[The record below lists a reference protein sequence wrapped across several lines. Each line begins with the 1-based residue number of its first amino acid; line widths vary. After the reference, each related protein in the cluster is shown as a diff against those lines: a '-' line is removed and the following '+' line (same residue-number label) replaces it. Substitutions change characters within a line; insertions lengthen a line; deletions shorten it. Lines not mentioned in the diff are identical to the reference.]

1 MRAFTVAPWAIQ
13 KGAEKIVLVESP
25 EDALRLKAETPES
38 LAFADWPM
46 QEEFDLFNSP
56 VELLELDVAGRTI
69 FQRTSAGT
77 RAAIAAAHCQPLIC
91 AGFVCASATAKFI
104 GELSDRDVVYV
115 ISGLDGSAQED
126 LACAHFIDALTD
138 DPTTD
143 PTPFVAEAYRSK
155 AAEELRLAI
164 NQGKA
169 GVHPRDIEM
178 CLDVDTLDFCLIAS
192 IEKAGLTL
200 RKVTPRSALGRQRPL
215 TIVSAQG
222 PLSGAYRSFRNDFSK
237 SKI

>member
-13 KGAEKIVLVESP
+13 KGAEKIVLVEAP

-38 LAFADWPM
+38 LAFTDWPM

-91 AGFVCASATAKFI
+91 AGFVCASATAKYI
-104 GELSDRDVVYV
+104 GELSNRDVMYV
-115 ISGLDGSAQED
+115 ISGQDGSAQED
-126 LACAHFIDALTD
+126 LACARFIDALTD

-155 AAEELRLAI
+155 AAEELRLAV
-164 NQGKA
+164 NQGNA

-192 IEKAGLTL
+192 TEKAGLTL
-200 RKVTPRSALGRQRPL
+200 RKVTPRSA
-215 TIVSAQG
+215 
-222 PLSGAYRSFRNDFSK
+222 
-237 SKI
+237 

>member
-13 KGAEKIVLVESP
+13 KGADKIVLVESP

-38 LAFADWPM
+38 LAFTDWPM

-126 LACAHFIDALTD
+126 LACARFIDALTD

-143 PTPFVAEAYRSK
+143 PTPYVGEAYRSR
-155 AAEELRLAI
+155 AAEDLRLAVSR
-164 NQGKA
+164 GCA
-169 GVHPRDIEM
+169 GVHRRDVEM
-178 CLDVDTLDFCLIAS
+178 CLDVDRLNFCLIAS
-192 IEKAGLTL
+192 RETAGLVL
-200 RKVTPRSALGRQRPL
+200 RKATP
-215 TIVSAQG
+215 G
-222 PLSGAYRSFRNDFSK
+222 PA
-237 SKI
+237 